1 MNIVFF
7 ISPTGKAKRLA
18 DSLQNISEKLNH
30 SASIVELGSDKIDNS
45 VFKNSQV
52 IISIGGDGTF
62 LKASHFAIENDIPIL
77 GLNAGTLGFLTE
89 AGFAESEQVFCKY
102 LDGEYDIK
110 PRVALECSVKNDDKI
125 CFSNFALNEA
135 VVYRSEFTRLL
146 TLSFFINEDYG
157 GTYRADGLI
166 ISTPSGSTAYSLSA
180 GGPIV
185 SPDVECMILT
195 AISPHTLSA
204 RPLIISI
211 DKVLRIYDKKD
222 SDYMAISLDG
232 HLTYKLSAGDEVFI
246 KKMQKNLKTISF
258 NKDFYATIRE
268 KLGWTE

>member
-1 MNIVFF
+1 MV
-7 ISPTGKAKRLA
+7 T
-18 DSLQNISEKLNH
+18 
-30 SASIVELGSDKIDNS
+30 
-45 VFKNSQV
+45 
-52 IISIGGDGTF
+52 
-62 LKASHFAIENDIPIL
+62 
-77 GLNAGTLGFLTE
+77 
-89 AGFAESEQVFCKY
+89 
-102 LDGEYDIK
+102 
-110 PRVALECSVKNDDKI
+110 LECSVKNDDKI

-204 RPLIISI
+204 RPLIIPT